1 MAGKIAWIMFGI
13 AMICAI
19 IAAFTSP
26 FRLEVVTIT
35 CAAVSIL
42 LGLFG
47 MFFAFESWREEL
59 ILPN

>member
-1 MAGKIAWIMFGI
+1 MAGKIASIMFGI

-47 MFFAFESWREEL
+47 MFFAFESWREE
-59 ILPN
+59 